1 MKRALLMTVVL
12 LVLLPGIAKAQW
24 TFDIVSVE
32 AYINDH
38 KKQRSL
44 LLARS
49 TLEYSNKLLH
59 EYSRKEIGEYKE
71 LNVDLDRYTRAF
83 DVIDVMYQSLR
94 TVLNVKS
101 TYTAVSDR
109 IGDYKKLLEDFNERI
124 VKRGRIDPGDAVIL
138 AINEKAI
145 RDIATTGAALQVG
158 ERPCAVCH
166 RGGGLL
172 DLRPAAGTG
181 SGEHVAGRHRA
192 TPEPGV
198 YRDMAV
204 HTGAYRLLE
213 SEDLPS
219 QGQGDYRRSFRTMA
233 QSGTAGLLMNDE
245 RERRQTIY
253 RLEFDFHAID
263 IGK

>member
-59 EYSRKEIGEYKE
+59 EYSRKEIG
-71 LNVDLDRYTRAF
+71 
-83 DVIDVMYQSLR
+83 
-94 TVLNVKS
+94 
-101 TYTAVSDR
+101 
-109 IGDYKKLLEDFNERI
+109 DYKKLLEDFNERI

-145 RDIATTGAALQVG
+145 RDIANDGEQLYKSVSDLVLYATGAAACSTSDLLLVLEAVNTSLDDIERHLNRAYIETWRYIQVRIG
-158 ERPCAVCH
+158 YWKAKIYRPKVKEIIDGAFG
-166 RGGGLL
+166 RW
-172 DLRPAAGTG
+172 RK
-181 SGEHVAGRHRA
+181 AGR
-192 TPEPGV
+192 
-198 YRDMAV
+198 
-204 HTGAYRLLE
+204 L
-213 SEDLPS
+213 
-219 QGQGDYRRSFRTMA
+219 DY
-233 QSGTAGLLMNDE
+233 
-245 RERRQTIY
+245 
-253 RLEFDFHAID
+253 
-263 IGK
+263 